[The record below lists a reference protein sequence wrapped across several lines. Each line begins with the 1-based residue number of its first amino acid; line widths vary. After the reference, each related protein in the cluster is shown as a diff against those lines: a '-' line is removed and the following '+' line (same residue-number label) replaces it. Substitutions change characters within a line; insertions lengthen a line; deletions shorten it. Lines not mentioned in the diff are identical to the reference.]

1 MKKKLMNSG
10 DSFVENYGSSK
21 KSITLVSYRKT
32 DDYFNSDRVIIN
44 TNGTNTNINTTT
56 SSSASSTTMGSTDG
70 GGGVGLTT
78 PTEGASS
85 SSSSNAQIDN
95 QTRLS
100 MIKADLL
107 ASKMST
113 PVRQTSTQSTT
124 ASATPSTAS
133 SRRNSAIKGDIGAK
147 IANAITNASASDLL
161 FGGDRHASS
170 DENSAAKRVNELSDY
185 LKQVSVSNFCSLK
198 LPKRTICIL
207 FSTYILN
214 PII

>member
-44 TNGTNTNINTTT
+44 TNGTNNTNTTT

-70 GGGVGLTT
+70 GVGLTT
-78 PTEGASS
+78 PTEGAG

-113 PVRQTSTQSTT
+113 PVRQTSSTQSTT

-170 DENSAAKRVNELSDY
+170 DDNSAAKRVNELSDY
-185 LKQVSVSNFCSLK
+185 LKQVSVSIHSIFLVDE
-198 LPKRTICIL
+198 
-207 FSTYILN
+207 
-214 PII
+214 

>member
-44 TNGTNTNINTTT
+44 TKGTNTNTTT

-70 GGGVGLTT
+70 GGVGLTT
-78 PTEGASS
+78 PTEGA
-85 SSSSNAQIDN
+85 SNAQIDN

-113 PVRQTSTQSTT
+113 PVRQTSSTQSTT

-185 LKQVSVSNFCSLK
+185 LKQVSVSIEFC
-198 LPKRTICIL
+198 
-207 FSTYILN
+207 
-214 PII
+214 

>member
-44 TNGTNTNINTTT
+44 TNGTNTNTNTNTTT

-70 GGGVGLTT
+70 GGVGLTT
-78 PTEGASS
+78 PTEGA
-85 SSSSNAQIDN
+85 SNAQIDN

-107 ASKMST
+107 ASKMACQRS
-113 PVRQTSTQSTT
+113 
-124 ASATPSTAS
+124 
-133 SRRNSAIKGDIGAK
+133 I
-147 IANAITNASASDLL
+147 
-161 FGGDRHASS
+161 
-170 DENSAAKRVNELSDY
+170 
-185 LKQVSVSNFCSLK
+185 
-198 LPKRTICIL
+198 
-207 FSTYILN
+207 
-214 PII
+214 